1 MATEPEVL
9 AVEKLHQAAQARL
22 GFAAAFLSLAEWQ
35 AVAPLNPAGTA
46 ASWLTFS
53 LKAIVAI
60 RILSRKLAVQHYQLI
75 RALETGRTLG
85 VPEGSP
91 GTTGSTTLG
100 DLRSNFRNTAL
111 DIASLPSPR
120 TRSDDPDLR
129 WFEEQLA
136 SIPPDALPGVIHLD
150 DIEVDPLIQDVLDA
164 EKIGDAT
171 RISIDKYTW
180 PGDMSAAQVDEA
192 YRELL
197 RKQTADASTKVD
209 GLRQNADITPDEAL
223 TGIETAHD
231 TAGSIGSGTVDA
243 AGMAGGRNA
252 ILDAIRND
260 RLVLAVARG
269 TGPDPC
275 AFCAMLASR
284 GFVYKSEATAG
295 VGDSEAIVKYHIHCH
310 CYPIFRFIRASELP
324 PLNRYFQEKWID
336 VTDGYSGHDAVK
348 AWRRWIYAQRKA
360 NPQSPHGASV
370 TTQTP

>member
-46 ASWLTFS
+46 GSWLTFS

-60 RILSRKLAVQHYQLI
+60 RILSRKLAVEHYQLI

-91 GTTGSTTLG
+91 ATTGSTTLG
-100 DLRSNFRNTAL
+100 ELRSNFRQTAL
-111 DIASLPSPR
+111 DIASLPSSR
-120 TRSDDPDLR
+120 NLSDDPNIR
-129 WFEEQLA
+129 WFEEHLA
-136 SIPPDALPGVIHLD
+136 SIPADALPGKIHLD
-150 DIEVDPLIQDVLDA
+150 DIAVDPFIQDLLDV
-164 EKIGDAT
+164 EGGGDAKS
-171 RISIDKYTW
+171 IPIDKYNW
-180 PGDMSAAQVDEA
+180 PQDLTPDQVDSA
-192 YRELL
+192 YRDLLQQQADTAAGKVTDL
-197 RKQTADASTKVD
+197 RKSTS
-209 GLRQNADITPDEAL
+209 LTPDEAL
-223 TGIETAHD
+223 TAIETVHD
-231 TAGSIGSGTVDA
+231 STGSIGSGIVDS
-243 AGMAGGRNA
+243 AGMASGRDA
-252 ILDAIRND
+252 VLGAIRND

-295 VGDSEAIVKYHIHCH
+295 VGDTESIVKYHIHCH
-310 CYPIFRFIRASELP
+310 CYPIFRYVKASELP
-324 PLNRYFQEKWID
+324 PLNRYFQEKWPE
-336 VTDGYSGHDAVK
+336 VTQGYSGHDAVK

-360 NPQSPHGASV
+360 NPGAPHGVSIFAK
-370 TTQTP
+370 TP

>member
-100 DLRSNFRNTAL
+100 DLRSNFRSTAL

-120 TRSDDPDLR
+120 VRSDDPDLR

-197 RKQTADASTKVD
+197 RKQTADAATKVD

-324 PLNRYFQEKWID
+324 PHNRYYQEKWID